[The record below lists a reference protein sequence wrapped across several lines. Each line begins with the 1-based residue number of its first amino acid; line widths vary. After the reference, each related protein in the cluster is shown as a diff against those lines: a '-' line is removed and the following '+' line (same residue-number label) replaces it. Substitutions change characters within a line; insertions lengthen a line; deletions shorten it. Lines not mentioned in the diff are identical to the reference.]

1 MSSDSPSRHVR
12 IRFWVKCALHDYLG
26 SRLPYRIP
34 DPPRPMMLGYRGPQP
49 ASQKFRRHDTRAP
62 LVGREAS
69 AQVCLGS
76 LWALKRNI
84 VLECRLEIHADAID
98 LAAPHD

>member
-34 DPPRPMMLGYRGPQP
+34 DPPRPMMLGYRGLNLHLKNF
-49 ASQKFRRHDTRAP
+49 ADT
-62 LVGREAS
+62 
-69 AQVCLGS
+69 
-76 LWALKRNI
+76 
-84 VLECRLEIHADAID
+84 IHARLWSVEKHQPKFV
-98 LAAPHD
+98 LAASGL